1 MNSDS
6 ESAAD
11 GHVQSPSLLAIHFLI
26 YRVIKLIT
34 SLLYQISNKILNG
47 ISPVDKTTTCN

>member
-11 GHVQSPSLLAIHFLI
+11 GHVQSPPLLTMRYLILFLHH
-26 YRVIKLIT
+26 VINLIT
-34 SLLYQISNKILNG
+34 SLLYQITKKIINSILH
-47 ISPVDKTTTCN
+47 TC